1 MSQFTGNL
9 KNIQVNLI
17 EASPNLIKK
26 QQERLLADLK
36 GPKINMFL
44 TYDMEMHQ
52 KQRKDQKEEDAGLKV
67 ERFYNK
73 DQNFSITWWPSL
85 KDYYNH
91 YV

>member
-1 MSQFTGNL
+1 
-9 KNIQVNLI
+9 
-17 EASPNLIKK
+17 
-26 QQERLLADLK
+26 
-36 GPKINMFL
+36 MFL

-52 KQRKDQKEEDAGLKV
+52 KQRKDQKEEDSGLKV

>member
-44 TYDMEMHQ
+44 TYDMKMHQ